1 MPSLETGAGND
12 ESLRLEFE
20 DMRLEELALGDRSW
34 LTPCFR
40 AGVRGS
46 RPMFGIITDEGGE
59 LPGVSLPLPLVVDL
73 SLESMLEM
81 ESRSFRPFL
90 SA

>member
-1 MPSLETGAGND
+1 LPSLETGAGND
-12 ESLRLEFE
+12 ESLRLEEE

-34 LTPCFR
+34 FTPCFR

-59 LPGVSLPLPLVVDL
+59 LPGVSRPLPLVDL

-81 ESRSFRPFL
+81 ESRSFWLFL